1 MARTKRTARKT
12 TGGRAPPRRG
22 VKVPSYRDA
31 TGVEFKAKILKEA
44 VTKTIDV
51 LHLYAPNI
59 SEVRRFTDD
68 IKQEEIQLIDTE
80 NGQIFI
86 LGKNYERIIFHR
98 SEDITYAVEQEEV
111 ETDEVKVIG
120 LRIIE
125 SNEDLGFE
133 EITLSNIDSYNNDEL
148 GFMLKLFYKNYGLHT
163 VDSIEKAQWLK
174 RIIEEFGR
182 EFGGES
188 NFITRKDKE
197 LIFEI

>member
-1 MARTKRTARKT
+1 MARTKRTARIT
-12 TGGRAPPRRG
+12 AGGRAPR
-22 VKVPSYRDA
+22 KHITKSYRDA

-51 LHLYAPNI
+51 LHLYGPNI
-59 SEVRRFTDD
+59 SEVRGFIDND

-111 ETDEVKVIG
+111 ETGEVKVIG